1 MLPDRFGKLEA
12 FMSSLV
18 DVFPRRP
25 LKLAANP
32 KRRNARI
39 LLLVV
44 TLLSALPAAYWGSN
58 AWLSAQLRSD
68 LRARG
73 VQAAN
78 MMDAEGEC
86 MSRRSR
92 ITNSSRPINCSFLVT
107 YELRPEE
114 GGGTRKNEM
123 QLDGG
128 SPIFTPPVIYDP
140 QNPDRAML
148 QPEMERE
155 MSWSELIG
163 PFALLLIPGVLL
175 LVFVLTSR
183 RGLAAA
189 AANPQPVVV
198 EIEKAVRS
206 PGRMF
211 LHTRVPGADKA
222 VVDTFSDPL
231 APLIVPP
238 PPGTSVERQYALALK
253 SPTGRHFVLDSA
265 LALLDLSPGE
275 RAAVLDAARAY

>member
-1 MLPDRFGKLEA
+1 MA
-12 FMSSLV
+12 SVV

-25 LKLAANP
+25 IKLAPNP

-44 TLLSALPAAYWGSN
+44 TLLSTLPALYWGST
-58 AWLSAQLRSD
+58 AWQSNQLRTD

-73 VQAAN
+73 VPAART
-78 MMDAEGEC
+78 MDAEGEC

-92 ITNSSRPINCSFLVT
+92 ITNNSRPINCTFLVS

-123 QLDGG
+123 NLEGG

-140 QNPDRAML
+140 ENPNRAML
-148 QPEMERE
+148 QPEMERA

-175 LVFVLTSR
+175 LVFLLTSR
-183 RGLAAA
+183 RGLARAA
-189 AANPQPVVV
+189 ADPQPIVVA
-198 EIEKAVRS
+198 IEKADHNQ
-206 PGRMF
+206 GRLY
-211 LHTRVPGADKA
+211 LHTRAPGADKA
-222 VVDTFSDPL
+222 AVDTFSNPVMPL
-231 APLIVPP
+231 LVPP
-238 PPGTSVERQYALALK
+238 PPAASGEQQYALALK
-253 SPTGRHFVLDSA
+253 IPNGRHYVLDSA
-265 LALLDLSPGE
+265 LALLDLSPAE
-275 RAAVLDAARAY
+275 RAAVLDAARGY